1 MEFFN
6 KFAVILNWDLP
17 FHVFLGKFS
26 DSSVLSS
33 FPTMDEVD
41 PHPSFFVLLRREGS
55 SVRLIAG
62 IAEEGV
68 YNFLRFFRVVV
79 EAVSG
84 DAMYPD
90 ILLI

>member
-1 MEFFN
+1 MN
-6 KFAVILNWDLP
+6 QV
-17 FHVFLGKFS
+17 
-26 DSSVLSS
+26 DS
-33 FPTMDEVD
+33 
-41 PHPSFFVLLRREGS
+41 HPSFFILLRREGS

-84 DAMYPD
+84 DAMHPD